1 MEAIVVV
8 ALMLVSI
15 VLFKF
20 IFKIDFKKIEPLKE
34 NKELEELTDKFPEN
48 VQVAKEM
55 LEMLG
60 NSKVKIEEAKN
71 TQTSLYIAVTDKIS
85 IADMKNNYARIQTIA
100 HECLHSVQD
109 RRLLLFN
116 FIYANFYMLYF
127 VVSLVLLLFGIGN
140 VLVQNTIL
148 LFLGFIFYIVRSYLE
163 IDAMTK
169 ARYVAENYMKD
180 YIKQNPICSS
190 KEVED
195 IGKVYGKINQIGITF
210 TCFWLAVTVLRKMM
224 LYNLVALAIAV
235 ML

>member
-60 NSKVKIEEAKN
+60 NSKIKIEEAKN

-116 FIYANFYMLYF
+116 FIFSNIIILYWLTIAILTITKVIQNTF
-127 VVSLVLLLFGIGN
+127 IPMFVLLL
-140 VLVQNTIL
+140 LTTIK
-148 LFLGFIFYIVRSYLE
+148 FAVRGFLE

-169 ARYVAENYMKD
+169 SRYLAEK
-180 YIKQNPICSS
+180 YIKS
-190 KEVED
+190 KNIITEKETEQLLERYD
-195 IGKVYGKINQIGITF
+195 EINKLGVPFTIVHILVGSFAGI
-210 TCFWLAVTVLRKMM
+210 LM
-224 LYNLVALAIAV
+224 YAIIS
-235 ML
+235 LL

>member
-15 VLFKF
+15 ILFKF

-34 NKELEELTDKFPEN
+34 NKELEEFTDKFPEN

-55 LEMLG
+55 LEMLE

-116 FIYANFYMLYF
+116 FIFSNIIILYWVIIAILTITKVIQNTF
-127 VVSLVLLLFGIGN
+127 IPMFVLLL
-140 VLVQNTIL
+140 LTTIK
-148 LFLGFIFYIVRSYLE
+148 FAVRGFLE

-169 ARYVAENYMKD
+169 SRYLAEK
-180 YIKQNPICSS
+180 YIKS
-190 KEVED
+190 KNIITEKETEQLLERYD
-195 IGKVYGKINQIGITF
+195 EINKLGVPFTIVHILVGSFAGI
-210 TCFWLAVTVLRKMM
+210 LM
-224 LYNLVALAIAV
+224 YAIIS
-235 ML
+235 LL

>member
-60 NSKVKIEEAKN
+60 NSKVKIEEEN
-71 TQTSLYIAVTDKIS
+71 STQTSLYIAVTDKIS

-116 FIYANFYMLYF
+116 FIFSNIIILYWLTIAILTITKVIQNTF
-127 VVSLVLLLFGIGN
+127 VPMFVLLL
-140 VLVQNTIL
+140 LTTIK
-148 LFLGFIFYIVRSYLE
+148 FAVRGFLE

-169 ARYVAENYMKD
+169 SRYLAEK
-180 YIKQNPICSS
+180 YIKS
-190 KEVED
+190 KNIITEKETEQLLERYD
-195 IGKVYGKINQIGITF
+195 EINKLGVPFTIVHILVGSFAGI
-210 TCFWLAVTVLRKMM
+210 LM
-224 LYNLVALAIAV
+224 YAIIS
-235 ML
+235 LL

>member
-34 NKELEELTDKFPEN
+34 NKELEEFTDKFPEN

-55 LEMLG
+55 LEMLE

-116 FIYANFYMLYF
+116 FIFSNIIILYWVIIAILTITKVIQNTF
-127 VVSLVLLLFGIGN
+127 IPMFVLLL
-140 VLVQNTIL
+140 LTTIK
-148 LFLGFIFYIVRSYLE
+148 FAVRGFLE

-169 ARYVAENYMKD
+169 SRYLAEK
-180 YIKQNPICSS
+180 YIKS
-190 KEVED
+190 KNIITEKETEQLLERYD
-195 IGKVYGKINQIGITF
+195 EINKLGVPFTIVHILVGSFAGI
-210 TCFWLAVTVLRKMM
+210 LM
-224 LYNLVALAIAV
+224 YAIIS
-235 ML
+235 LL

>member
-55 LEMLG
+55 LEMLE

-116 FIYANFYMLYF
+116 FIFSNIIILYWLTIAILTITKVIQNTF
-127 VVSLVLLLFGIGN
+127 VPMFVLLL
-140 VLVQNTIL
+140 LTTIK
-148 LFLGFIFYIVRSYLE
+148 FAVRGFLE

-169 ARYVAENYMKD
+169 SRYLAEK
-180 YIKQNPICSS
+180 YIKS
-190 KEVED
+190 KNIITEKETEQLLERYD
-195 IGKVYGKINQIGITF
+195 EINKLGVPFTIVHILVGSFAGI
-210 TCFWLAVTVLRKMM
+210 LM
-224 LYNLVALAIAV
+224 YAIIS
-235 ML
+235 LL

>member
-15 VLFKF
+15 VIFKF

-116 FIYANFYMLYF
+116 FIFSNIIILYWVIIAILTITKVIQNTF
-127 VVSLVLLLFGIGN
+127 IPMFVLLL
-140 VLVQNTIL
+140 LTTIK
-148 LFLGFIFYIVRSYLE
+148 FAVRGFLE

-169 ARYVAENYMKD
+169 SRYLAEK
-180 YIKQNPICSS
+180 YIKS
-190 KEVED
+190 KNIITEKETEQLLERYD
-195 IGKVYGKINQIGITF
+195 EINKLGVPFTIVHILVGSFAGI
-210 TCFWLAVTVLRKMM
+210 LM
-224 LYNLVALAIAV
+224 YAIIS
-235 ML
+235 LL

>member
-1 MEAIVVV
+1 MEAIVVI

-15 VLFKF
+15 VMFKY

-34 NKELEELTDKFPEN
+34 NKELEALTDKFPEN

-116 FIYANFYMLYF
+116 FIFSNIIIIYWIVIAILTIMNIIQNTFIPIF
-127 VVSLVLLLFGIGN
+127 VLLL
-140 VLVQNTIL
+140 LTTIK
-148 LFLGFIFYIVRSYLE
+148 FAVRGFLE

-169 ARYVAENYMKD
+169 AKYLAEK
-180 YIKQNPICSS
+180 YIKS
-190 KEVED
+190 KNIITEEETEKLITTYD
-195 IGKVYGKINQIGITF
+195 EINKLGVPF
-210 TCFWLAVTVLRKMM
+210 TIVHI
-224 LYNLVALAIAV
+224 LVGSFASILIYAIIS
-235 ML
+235 LI

>member
-116 FIYANFYMLYF
+116 FIFSNIIILYWVIIAILTITKVIQNTF
-127 VVSLVLLLFGIGN
+127 IPMFVLLL
-140 VLVQNTIL
+140 LTTIK
-148 LFLGFIFYIVRSYLE
+148 FAVRGFLE

-169 ARYVAENYMKD
+169 SRYLAEK
-180 YIKQNPICSS
+180 YIKS
-190 KEVED
+190 KNIITEKETEQLLERYD
-195 IGKVYGKINQIGITF
+195 EINKLGVPFTIVHILVGSFAGI
-210 TCFWLAVTVLRKMM
+210 LM
-224 LYNLVALAIAV
+224 YAIIS
-235 ML
+235 LL

>member
-34 NKELEELTDKFPEN
+34 NKELEEFTDKFPEN

-55 LEMLG
+55 LEMLE

-116 FIYANFYMLYF
+116 FIFSNIIILYWLTIAILTITKVIQNTF
-127 VVSLVLLLFGIGN
+127 VPMFVLLL
-140 VLVQNTIL
+140 LTTIK
-148 LFLGFIFYIVRSYLE
+148 FAVRGFLE

-169 ARYVAENYMKD
+169 SRYLAEK
-180 YIKQNPICSS
+180 YIKS
-190 KEVED
+190 KNIITEKETEQLLERYD
-195 IGKVYGKINQIGITF
+195 EINKLGVPFTIVHILVGSFAGI
-210 TCFWLAVTVLRKMM
+210 LM
-224 LYNLVALAIAV
+224 YAIIS
-235 ML
+235 LL

>member
-116 FIYANFYMLYF
+116 FIFSNIIILYWLTIAILTITKVIQNTF
-127 VVSLVLLLFGIGN
+127 VPMFVMLLLT
-140 VLVQNTIL
+140 TIK
-148 LFLGFIFYIVRSYLE
+148 FAVRGFLE

-169 ARYVAENYMKD
+169 SRYLAEK
-180 YIKQNPICSS
+180 YIKS
-190 KEVED
+190 KNIITEKETEQLLERYD
-195 IGKVYGKINQIGITF
+195 EINKLGVPFTIVHILVGSFAGI
-210 TCFWLAVTVLRKMM
+210 LM
-224 LYNLVALAIAV
+224 YAIIS
-235 ML
+235 LL

>member
-15 VLFKF
+15 VIFKF

-116 FIYANFYMLYF
+116 FIFSNIIILYWLTIAILTITKVIQNTF
-127 VVSLVLLLFGIGN
+127 VPMFVLLL
-140 VLVQNTIL
+140 LTTIK
-148 LFLGFIFYIVRSYLE
+148 FAVRGFLE

-169 ARYVAENYMKD
+169 SRYLAEK
-180 YIKQNPICSS
+180 YIKS
-190 KEVED
+190 KNIITEKETEQLLERYD
-195 IGKVYGKINQIGITF
+195 EINKLGVPFTIVHILVGSFAGI
-210 TCFWLAVTVLRKMM
+210 LM
-224 LYNLVALAIAV
+224 YAIIS
-235 ML
+235 LL

>member
-116 FIYANFYMLYF
+116 FIFSNIIILYWLTIAILTITKVIQNTF
-127 VVSLVLLLFGIGN
+127 VPMFVLLL
-140 VLVQNTIL
+140 LTTIK
-148 LFLGFIFYIVRSYLE
+148 FAVRGFLE

-169 ARYVAENYMKD
+169 SRYLAEK
-180 YIKQNPICSS
+180 YIKS
-190 KEVED
+190 KNIITEKETEQLLERYD
-195 IGKVYGKINQIGITF
+195 EINKLGVPFTIVHILEGSFAGI
-210 TCFWLAVTVLRKMM
+210 LM
-224 LYNLVALAIAV
+224 YAIIS
-235 ML
+235 LL

>member
-116 FIYANFYMLYF
+116 FIFSNIIILYWLTIAILTITKVIQNTF
-127 VVSLVLLLFGIGN
+127 IPMFVLLL
-140 VLVQNTIL
+140 LTTIK
-148 LFLGFIFYIVRSYLE
+148 FAVRGFLE

-169 ARYVAENYMKD
+169 SRYLAEK
-180 YIKQNPICSS
+180 YIKS
-190 KEVED
+190 KNIITEKETEQLLERYD
-195 IGKVYGKINQIGITF
+195 EINKLGVPFTIVHILVGSFAGI
-210 TCFWLAVTVLRKMM
+210 LM
-224 LYNLVALAIAV
+224 YAIIS
-235 ML
+235 LL

>member
-34 NKELEELTDKFPEN
+34 NKELEEFTDKFPEN

-116 FIYANFYMLYF
+116 FIFSNIIILYWVIIAILTITKVIQNTF
-127 VVSLVLLLFGIGN
+127 IPMFVLLL
-140 VLVQNTIL
+140 LTTIK
-148 LFLGFIFYIVRSYLE
+148 FAVRGFLE

-169 ARYVAENYMKD
+169 SRYLAEK
-180 YIKQNPICSS
+180 YIKS
-190 KEVED
+190 KNIITEKETEQLLERYD
-195 IGKVYGKINQIGITF
+195 EINKLGVPFTIVHILVGSFAGI
-210 TCFWLAVTVLRKMM
+210 LM
-224 LYNLVALAIAV
+224 YAIIS
-235 ML
+235 LL

>member
-116 FIYANFYMLYF
+116 FIFSNIIILYWLTIAILTITKVIQNTF
-127 VVSLVLLLFGIGN
+127 VPMFVLLL
-140 VLVQNTIL
+140 LTTIK
-148 LFLGFIFYIVRSYLE
+148 FAVRGFLE

-169 ARYVAENYMKD
+169 SRYLAEKYNK
-180 YIKQNPICSS
+180 S
-190 KEVED
+190 KNIITEKETEQLLERYD
-195 IGKVYGKINQIGITF
+195 EINKLGVPFTIVHILVGSFAGI
-210 TCFWLAVTVLRKMM
+210 LM
-224 LYNLVALAIAV
+224 YAIIS
-235 ML
+235 LL

>member
-34 NKELEELTDKFPEN
+34 NKELEKLTDKFPEN

-116 FIYANFYMLYF
+116 FIFSNIIILYWVIIAILTITKVIQNTF
-127 VVSLVLLLFGIGN
+127 IPMFVLLL
-140 VLVQNTIL
+140 LTTIK
-148 LFLGFIFYIVRSYLE
+148 FAVRGFLE

-169 ARYVAENYMKD
+169 SRYLAEK
-180 YIKQNPICSS
+180 YIKS
-190 KEVED
+190 KNIITEKETEQLLERYD
-195 IGKVYGKINQIGITF
+195 EINKLGVPFTIVHILVGSFAGI
-210 TCFWLAVTVLRKMM
+210 LM
-224 LYNLVALAIAV
+224 YAIIS
-235 ML
+235 LL